1 MMTHRA
7 NGVHDDDACAFIV
20 CVCSLS
26 RERRPLIALKYSDIA
41 AFRFPREKKVLT
53 EKTLEREEE
62 KKERFFLGFRVYIMY

>member
-62 KKERFFLGFRVYIMY
+62 KKERFFFWV

>member
-7 NGVHDDDACAFIV
+7 NGVHDAVCAFRV
-20 CVCSLS
+20 CVFSLS
-26 RERRPLIALKYSDIA
+26 RKATLIALKYSDIA

-62 KKERFFLGFRVYIMY
+62 KKERFFFGV